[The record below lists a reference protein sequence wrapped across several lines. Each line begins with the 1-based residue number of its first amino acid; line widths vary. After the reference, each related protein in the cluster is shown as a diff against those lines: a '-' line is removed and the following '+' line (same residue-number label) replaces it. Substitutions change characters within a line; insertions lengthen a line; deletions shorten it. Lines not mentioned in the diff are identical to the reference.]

1 MTILYAV
8 VLLGILIFVHEL
20 GHFLFA
26 KLLGV
31 RVERFSLGF
40 GPRVAGRTFGE
51 TEYRIS
57 AFPLGGYV
65 KMLGEDPGEELEES
79 ERPRAYNY
87 QPVCKRALI
96 VFAGPFFN
104 IVFACVLF
112 VLLFMTGVPALY
124 PDVGKIEDKSAAE
137 RAGLMTGDRV
147 VRIDGKAVE
156 SWDDIQNAID
166 KHDGKALLF
175 NVKRGDKSVEVS
187 VTPEQKKEPNV
198 FGQKKDIWDIGISPL
213 VYPVVGDVMP
223 GTPAEKA
230 GLRKGDRLLQ
240 VEGTQL
246 RTWEDMTDIIHGNA
260 GKPLR
265 FRIQRGSEVLERT
278 ITPETETVRTPQ
290 GGEKRIGLIG
300 IRPLQNDFLKSFG
313 PYESVVLG
321 VKRTWEISVFTVVS
335 LEKLIE
341 RVIPAKTIGGP
352 ILIVEMAGQQ
362 ASQGAPNFFI
372 FMAVIS
378 INLGVLNILPIPVL
392 DGGHLLFLTIEAIR
406 KKPLGESAI
415 AMAQKVGLALLISLM
430 VFALYNDLMRLITGR
445 MIP

>member
-8 VLLGILIFVHEL
+8 VLLGILIFVHEF

-31 RVERFSLGF
+31 KVERFSLGF
-40 GPRVAGRTFGE
+40 GPRVVGRTVGE

-65 KMLGEDPGEELEES
+65 KMLGEEPGEELEES
-79 ERPRAYNY
+79 ERSRAYNF
-87 QPVCKRALI
+87 QPVCKRAVI

-104 IVFACVLF
+104 ILFAGALF

-124 PDVGKIEDKSAAE
+124 PDVGKIEKNSPAE

-147 VRIDGKAVE
+147 LRIDGKAVE
-156 SWDDIQNAID
+156 SWDDIQNAVD
-166 KHDGKALLF
+166 RHDGKPLLF
-175 NVKRGDKSVEVS
+175 NVKRGNETVVIP
-187 VTPEQKKEPNV
+187 VRPEQKNEPNV
-198 FGQKKDIWDIGISPL
+198 FGQQKEFWDIGVSPL
-213 VYPVVGDVMP
+213 VFPVVGDVMP
-223 GTPAEKA
+223 GMPAEKA

-240 VEGTQL
+240 VENTPL
-246 RTWEDMTDIIHGNA
+246 RTWEDMTDIIHDSA
-260 GKPLR
+260 GKPLA
-265 FRIQRGSEVLERT
+265 FRIKRGSEVFDRT
-278 ITPETETVRTPQ
+278 ITPEAETVRTPQ

-300 IRPLQNDFLKSFG
+300 IRPVQNDFLKRFG
-313 PYESVVLG
+313 PGEALLLG

-335 LEKLIE
+335 LEKLVE

-372 FMAVIS
+372 FMAIIS

-392 DGGHLLFLTIEAIR
+392 DGGHLLFLTIEAVRR
-406 KKPLGESAI
+406 KPVSEAAI
-415 AMAQKVGLALLISLM
+415 AMAQKVGLALLISIM
-430 VFALYNDLMRLITGR
+430 VFALYNDIMRLITGR
-445 MIP
+445 MLP

>member
-1 MTILYAV
+1 MTILYAA

-26 KLLGV
+26 KILGV
-31 RVERFSLGF
+31 KVEKFSLGF
-40 GPRVAGRTFGE
+40 GPRIVGKTFGE

-65 KMLGEDPGEELEES
+65 KMLGEEPGEELAES
-79 ERPRAYNY
+79 ERARAFNY
-87 QPVCKRALI
+87 QPVCKRVGI
-96 VFAGPFFN
+96 VFAGPLFN
-104 IVFACVLF
+104 IVFACILF

-124 PDVGKIEDKSAAE
+124 PDVGKIEKNSPAE
-137 RAGLMTGDRV
+137 KAGLMTGDRV
-147 VRIDGKAVE
+147 LRIDGKAVK
-156 SWDDIQNAID
+156 SWDDLQNAID
-166 KHDGKALLF
+166 EHAGKTLLF
-175 NVKRGDKSVEVS
+175 DVRRGNEVVEVS
-187 VTPEQKKEPNV
+187 VTPEEKKELNV
-198 FGQKKDIWDIGISPL
+198 FGQKKEFWGIGISPL
-213 VYPVVGDVMP
+213 VYPVVGEVMP

-240 VEGTQL
+240 VEDAQL
-246 RTWEDMTDIIHGNA
+246 RTWEDMTDVIHGSA
-260 GKPLR
+260 GKPLK
-265 FRIQRGSEVLERT
+265 FRIKRGTEVFDKT
-278 ITPETETVRTPQ
+278 ITPEVETVRTPQ

-300 IRPLQNDFLKSFG
+300 IRPVQNDFLKTFG
-313 PYESVVLG
+313 PGESLVLG
-321 VKRTWEISVFTVVS
+321 VKRTWDISVFTVVS

-352 ILIVEMAGQQ
+352 ILIVQMAGQQ

-392 DGGHLLFLTIEAIR
+392 DGGHLLFLTIEAVR
-406 KKPLGESAI
+406 KKPISEGAV
-415 AMAQKVGLALLISLM
+415 AMAQKVGLALLISIM
-430 VFALYNDLMRLITGR
+430 VFALYNDIMRLITGR